1 MFTIQTGSK
10 FLKVEYYIKP
20 DEVFNIKVSDT
31 PKIYKTRAS
40 AQTDLTRAVDWL
52 AKKIDSAE
60 KSIRDAEAKVVKN
73 RKVVESLQA
82 NLAGL
87 LDLPFRDVE
96 QQVATVRKSIAR
108 AESNIDYHNLSIR
121 SFRQDLARYNRIRT
135 AGASVVGL
143 QQTVEAL

>member
-1 MFTIQTGSK
+1 MYTIQTGSK

-20 DEVFNIKVSDT
+20 DEVFTIKVSDT

-52 AKKIDSAE
+52 AKKIDWAE

-73 RKVVESLQA
+73 RMVVESLQA
-82 NLAGL
+82 KLAGL

-108 AESNIDYHNLSIR
+108 AESNIDYHNPSIR